1 MMRIDMS
8 QAAAAET
15 PVPVQRR
22 EIEDYLPLV
31 HRVVASLIRRFPPN
45 VLKDDLIAAGTCGL
59 IDALS
64 RSAQRDQGFE
74 WYARTRIRGAI
85 IDELRTLDWLSR
97 RERMKVRESIA
108 NGATPSMLPARGFIA
123 FDDLPPS
130 MQGMNIADEGAANP
144 LAQMEERMQSS
155 ALKNAIAALPER
167 ERRIVT
173 AHYFQGTQLKAVAA
187 ELGVSEPRVSQLH
200 ARAMCML
207 RNALAEKEAA

>member
-1 MMRIDMS
+1 MS
-8 QAAAAET
+8 QDDAALEQT
-15 PVPVQRR
+15 LPVQRR
-22 EIEDYLPLV
+22 EIEAYLPLV
-31 HRVVASLIRRFPPN
+31 HRVVAGLIRKFPPN
-45 VLKDDLIAAGTCGL
+45 VMKDDLIAAGTCGL

-85 IDELRTLDWLSR
+85 IDELRSLDWLSR
-97 RERMKVRESIA
+97 RDRMKIREAVA
-108 NGATPSMLPARGFIA
+108 NGATPSMLPPRGFIA

-144 LAQMEERMQSS
+144 LAQMEERMESS
-155 ALKNAIAALPER
+155 ALKIAIESLPER

-173 AHYFQGTQLKAVAA
+173 AHYFQGTQLKTVAA

-200 ARAMCML
+200 ARAMGML
-207 RNALAEKEAA
+207 RNALAEREAA